1 MTSEPVRPTT
11 TAETMTPC
19 EFVRR
24 KRSRR
29 EVLRSGVMLAGA
41 LGLAPVLEACSNS
54 DSPSAS
60 ASTGAS
66 ADANAPLSGTVSVL
80 AYEDGLVPSVLG
92 PFEKANEDLKIK
104 SATFGPDN
112 EAITK
117 MQAGFQVDLVNS
129 CTEDA
134 PRMYSLGLIQ
144 PIETSRIAD
153 WNSLFPAIK
162 GLAGV
167 TIDGKVIMIP
177 ETGGTSGIIS
187 NPKEVPSPVSS
198 WTQLFEDPALA
209 GRVVIEDD
217 ALSGIA
223 CAAFALGH
231 TDPWHLTTEDLTAVK
246 NYYLQHANQIR
257 TFFGGDAEFLNLYRS
272 GEIIAGFG
280 YHDYRWTLSK
290 EGIDANFVH
299 PEQGWLIWECGY
311 SLGADAPDPENAY
324 GLLNWYTSPQP
335 QAYYAKSYTY
345 VISDQK
351 TLPLLNDKIVDAIG
365 LQDPTSAFQGGVP
378 LQIPENYPDWISTYH
393 DIKAGMS

>member
-1 MTSEPVRPTT
+1 MSPDSERPTPPF
-11 TAETMTPC
+11 ETMTPC
-19 EFVRR
+19 EYVRR

-54 DSPSAS
+54 ESSPSTPPSGGAQAS
-60 ASTGAS
+60 AG
-66 ADANAPLSGTVSVL
+66 PLSGEVSVL
-80 AYEDGLVPSVLG
+80 AYEDGLTPGVLG
-92 PFEKANEDLKIK
+92 PFEKANQDLKIK
-104 SATFGPDN
+104 SATFGADN

-144 PIETSRIAD
+144 PIDTAKIAD
-153 WNSLFPAIK
+153 WNDLFPAIK

-177 ETGGTSGIIS
+177 ETGGTSGIVS
-187 NPKEVPSPVSS
+187 NPKEVSTPVSS
-198 WTQLFEDPALA
+198 WTQLFEDPSLA
-209 GRVVIEDD
+209 GRVAMEDD
-217 ALSGIA
+217 PLSAIPS
-223 CAAFALGH
+223 AAFALGH
-231 TDPWHLTTEDLTAVK
+231 TNPWQLTTEDLTAVK
-246 NYYLQHANQIR
+246 NYYLQHKAQIR

-280 YHDYRWTLSK
+280 YHDYRWTLSQQ
-290 EGIDANFVH
+290 GIDANFVH
-299 PEQGWLIWECGY
+299 PQQGWLIWECGY
-311 SLGADAPDPENAY
+311 SIGAHAPDPENAY
-324 GLLNWYTSPQP
+324 GLLNWYTSAKP

-351 TLPLLNDKIVDAIG
+351 TLPLLNDKLVNAIG
-365 LQDPTSAFQGGVP
+365 LEDPTSAFQGGIP